1 MSIRTETR
9 ACSEGRIGL
18 ITLDSSH
25 NLNALSLEMI
35 NALQATLDEWA
46 VDPSI
51 CLVLLWGA
59 GERAFC
65 AGADIRRLY
74 EAMDRDDGH
83 SQVIRYFTAEY
94 RLDHTLHVYPKPLV
108 CWAHGY
114 TMGGGLGLLAG
125 CRYRLLAPS
134 AQLAMPEVSIGLFPD
149 VGAGYFLNRLPEG
162 IGLFLGLTG
171 ARLNQADS
179 LRIGLA
185 DLAVA
190 DETPEALLQRLLE
203 TRWSGEVA
211 ADDNRLYRLL
221 NQFTGERSIALPESQ
236 LANHEQR
243 ITRLCHGDSLPQIV
257 NRLVGETVE
266 NDAWWQTAIDNL
278 RNGCPTTAWLTWE
291 QLRRARQFSLKDI
304 FRMELIMAVRCCEGD
319 DLREGIRAR
328 LIDRDNRP
336 HWQYPAVDAVP
347 YDDVEHYFT
356 APWAPADDPLADLD
370 WHST

>member
-9 ACSEGRIGL
+9 PCAEGQIGL
-18 ITLDSSH
+18 ITLDSPH

-35 NALQATLDEWA
+35 NVLQDTLDRWA
-46 VDPSI
+46 TDPAI

-65 AGADIRRLY
+65 AGADIRQLHDMIGG
-74 EAMDRDDGH
+74 EDGIR
-83 SQVIRYFTAEY
+83 QATRYFEAEY
-94 RLDHTLHVYPKPLV
+94 RLDHTLYVYPKPLV

-114 TMGGGLGLLAG
+114 TMGGGLGLLSG

-190 DETPEALLQRLLE
+190 DETPDALLQRLLE
-203 TRWSGEVA
+203 TRWTGDVA

-221 NQFTGERSIALPESQ
+221 AQFTRDQTIDLPDSE

-243 ITRLCHGDSLPQIV
+243 IARLCRGESLPDIIHQ
-257 NRLVGETVE
+257 LTGETVE
-266 NDAWWQTAIDNL
+266 DDPWWQTAINNL
-278 RNGCPTTAWLTWE
+278 TEGCPTTGWLIWE

-319 DLREGIRAR
+319 ELQEGIRAR
-328 LIDRDNRP
+328 LIDRDNQP
-336 HWQYPAVDAVP
+336 HWQYPTVDAVP
-347 YDDVEHYFT
+347 YADVERYFT

-370 WHST
+370 